1 MSRILPMLPQP
12 PAPLPLRR
20 VRGANPRPPQRERV
34 RAKRAGEGPLQ
45 RLIAAMAALALLAS
59 CATAERALLPTDQQ
73 PAFRQPGMPAPVIQR
88 DARSADGAAGASAGA
103 VPLAPP
109 ATVIAPLPP
118 STTAPPPKPAATAA
132 TPAFPGDEPRDT
144 ALNFDQ
150 TPLPT
155 FIQVVFGTVL
165 KVNVLVDPAVAAR
178 QDLVT
183 LRTSKPQNRAEV
195 LETARLL
202 LKTYGVAVVDLGGAF
217 RIVPDAQAT
226 NFSPDIRRGRAL
238 PDTPQPMR
246 PVFMFYELQYTRI
259 QDVGNW
265 LRTIF
270 GNRIT
275 ITDDANRNGF
285 LISGQTDSVATVIEA
300 IQVLDQP
307 LLRGRFSARIEP
319 AFWTADD
326 LARRLSEVLT
336 AQGFSVTLN
345 PAQREPILLLPIGPI
360 NTIIAFAVSQEAL
373 DLVTRWTR
381 ELDQPGS
388 GRGGSGS
395 GIFTYAA
402 RNTDARELAKTM
414 QELISG
420 PAPAGAQGQPAQR
433 PGSRVVVNPATNT
446 LIFQGAPESYTQL
459 VGLLQELDRPP
470 RTALIEVT
478 VAEVR
483 LGESENLGIEWAL
496 NNRSIGDGYTATGGT
511 LGNLSI
517 GSSGLLVRILTP
529 GGQTRAVINALA
541 SQNKARVLSSPRVM
555 ARSGESATI
564 QVGQEVPII
573 TSQQTTGSTVGGGI
587 GIQPGILQ
595 TVQYKQTGVILRVR
609 PVIHSSGR
617 IELDVQQEVSS
628 AAATNTGVNVSP
640 TFSTRK
646 VETKLSLGD
655 AETVLLAG
663 LISQNQSRS
672 DAGIPVLKD
681 IPGVGQLFRTNTDQT
696 DRTELVVLITPYLVN
711 NDFEARSITEAF
723 RNQLGPWARTQGGA
737 VTTLPRTAPPGQSAP
752 VGPRIT
758 TQPGEVPPG
767 AASGTAAGNAPGA
780 QSAPAPAAPLS
791 ATSAAPAPAPAG
803 AAPAAPPGGQPVNDP
818 KLLEDLQRAI
828 TAPPAGG
835 KPPARPATQ
844 PSRPQPQSK
853 P

>member
-1 MSRILPMLPQP
+1 
-12 PAPLPLRR
+12 
-20 VRGANPRPPQRERV
+20 
-34 RAKRAGEGPLQ
+34 
-45 RLIAAMAALALLAS
+45 
-59 CATAERALLPTDQQ
+59 
-73 PAFRQPGMPAPVIQR
+73 
-88 DARSADGAAGASAGA
+88 
-103 VPLAPP
+103 
-109 ATVIAPLPP
+109 
-118 STTAPPPKPAATAA
+118 
-132 TPAFPGDEPRDT
+132 
-144 ALNFDQ
+144 
-150 TPLPT
+150 
-155 FIQVVFGTVL
+155 
-165 KVNVLVDPAVAAR
+165 
-178 QDLVT
+178 
-183 LRTSKPQNRAEV
+183 
-195 LETARLL
+195 
-202 LKTYGVAVVDLGGAF
+202 
-217 RIVPDAQAT
+217 
-226 NFSPDIRRGRAL
+226 
-238 PDTPQPMR
+238 
-246 PVFMFYELQYTRI
+246 
-259 QDVGNW
+259 
-265 LRTIF
+265 
-270 GNRIT
+270 
-275 ITDDANRNGF
+275 
-285 LISGQTDSVATVIEA
+285 
-300 IQVLDQP
+300 
-307 LLRGRFSARIEP
+307 
-319 AFWTADD
+319 
-326 LARRLSEVLT
+326 
-336 AQGFSVTLN
+336 
-345 PAQREPILLLPIGPI
+345 
-360 NTIIAFAVSQEAL
+360 
-373 DLVTRWTR
+373 
-381 ELDQPGS
+381 
-388 GRGGSGS
+388 
-395 GIFTYAA
+395 
-402 RNTDARELAKTM
+402 
-414 QELISG
+414 
-420 PAPAGAQGQPAQR
+420 
-433 PGSRVVVNPATNT
+433 VVVNPATNT

-803 AAPAAPPGGQPVNDP
+803 AAPAAPPGGQPVTDP